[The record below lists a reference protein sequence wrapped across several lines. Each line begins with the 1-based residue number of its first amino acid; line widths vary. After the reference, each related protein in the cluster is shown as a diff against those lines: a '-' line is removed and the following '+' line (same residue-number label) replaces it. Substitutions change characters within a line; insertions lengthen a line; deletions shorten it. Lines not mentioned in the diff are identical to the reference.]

1 MKRIFE
7 DFLDDVESNDLKLQS
22 DDLGDMRPESYQYMF
37 VMPVDY
43 LDICDMKPIDK
54 TLQRY
59 LRIVERVLY
68 NNRCIIDYSVPVY
81 VTRSPYISDFER
93 LLHVKP
99 REEYQQNDIRY
110 HANDYNTTLAFYANC
125 NFRTVQSFL

>member
-7 DFLDDVESNDLKLQS
+7 DFLDDVESNDLELQS
-22 DDLGDMRPESYQYMF
+22 DDLGDLRPESYQYMF

-59 LRIVERVLY
+59 LRIVERVLD

-99 REEYQQNDIRY
+99 REEY
-110 HANDYNTTLAFYANC
+110 
-125 NFRTVQSFL
+125 